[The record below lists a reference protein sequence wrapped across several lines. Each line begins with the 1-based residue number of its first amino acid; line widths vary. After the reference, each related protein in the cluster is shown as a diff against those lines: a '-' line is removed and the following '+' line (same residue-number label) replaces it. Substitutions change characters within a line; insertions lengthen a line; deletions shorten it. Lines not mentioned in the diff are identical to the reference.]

1 MLHTHLRSRPY
12 ARDGWHMP
20 CNFGRAMQDDFLIV
34 GVGASAG
41 GLEPLERLFAAV
53 PNPCGMAFVVL
64 QHLSPDFESR
74 MDELLGRQTTLPIHR
89 VTDGVE
95 VQPNAIYLI
104 PPRKEMIISG
114 GKLLLNDKEDKRA
127 FSLPIDHFFR
137 SLAHD
142 MGRRAVG
149 VILSGAGSD
158 GSRGLREIHES
169 GGLVLCQTPETARFQ
184 SMPLAA
190 QQTNI
195 VDRFLNPDEIPTALI
210 EYSRDPGRRVDDHER
225 AAPRGA
231 AMDEVLHLLRAQYG
245 IDFAHYKP
253 STVTRRI
260 ERRVTL
266 TNQIDLGSYARAL
279 AADPDELNALYKDLL
294 IGVTRFFR
302 DPEAFDCLQSKV
314 VPSILTRVPPH
325 EEIRVWSAACATG
338 EEVYSLAILFHEQL
352 EAAQRPLNVR
362 IFATDVH
369 RTSLDFASAGVYE
382 EEALSDVTAA
392 RRERY
397 FVKDGNRY
405 RVSKELRQMVVFAQ
419 HNLISDA
426 PFTRVDLITCR
437 NLLIYFQPMV
447 QRKVLSLLHFGLKT
461 GAALLLGPSETPG
474 ELADEFDTVDGHWRL
489 YTKRREARLPD
500 IRLPLTVAPHDTAA
514 SRGSLSVGLLASS
527 GRGWAGPQLMG
538 LYDQLLDRAMPPSL
552 LVDEHYH
559 LVHTFGGAESLL
571 RIKGGRASPNVLDL
585 VDDNIKTALL
595 GALQHAHKERA
606 TVRLAGIPVSTP
618 NGTEEYRLTV
628 ETVGEATGQT
638 HFLIQ
643 YENKGPTAL
652 TLAADGAKEVPEPS
666 RDYVSALES
675 ELRFTKESL
684 QATIEELETANEELQ
699 ATNEELVA
707 SNEELQSTNEELHSV
722 NEELYTVNVEHQRK
736 ITQLGEITDDL
747 DNLLHS
753 IDVGVLFLD
762 DKLCIRKYTSQVA
775 NVFRLLPQDVGR
787 RFDSFAPT
795 IQHPELEADVEAVRK
810 TGQPIVREVTSREGV
825 IYLLHI
831 LPYRSAAQKS
841 GVVLTLIDISALKRS
856 EAHVRRLSSIV
867 ESSTDAITSEDLDG
881 KVVSWN
887 SGAEQ
892 MYGFAADEV
901 RGRELSFLMPA
912 EQRAEWAEVM
922 RSVLKGESKEPY
934 ETVRVRKDGSHL
946 DVQIAVSPLW
956 DEHNRIIGVSSIAR
970 DITQRK
976 RDEAEIRRAIRM
988 RDQFM
993 AMLSHELRNPL
1004 AALLHASAVLKDPGG
1019 KPETSQHARAV
1030 VERQCKHMAR
1040 LLDDLLDVSRMR
1052 QVGIELRRQRVDL
1065 RATVEAAVER
1075 TRPLAEE
1082 RGITIEVE
1090 SYPEEL
1096 AVFGDPDRLQQ
1107 VECNLLGNAIK
1118 YSPEHKRVW
1127 LSLGRE
1133 DERAIIRV
1141 KDEGNGIARDM
1152 LERIFEPF
1160 VRAVDD
1166 DSVVHQPQMGGM
1178 GLGLAVV
1185 RSFVKAHGGEVWAK
1199 SDGVGC
1205 GSELV
1210 VSLPL
1215 AAAVDAYSSTKKAF
1229 GPERLVL
1236 VEDQDDSRMLLQ
1248 TILEGAGYDVVS
1260 AADGGSAIE
1269 MIERQRPGIALVDIG
1284 LPVLNGYEVARRIRR
1299 VFGPNDIFLVALT
1312 GYGQQQD
1319 REAVIS
1325 AGFDQHI
1332 VKPIDAATLIE
1343 VLHTRRRLR
1352 GIDLATVGGG

>member
-1 MLHTHLRSRPY
+1 
-12 ARDGWHMP
+12 
-20 CNFGRAMQDDFLIV
+20 MQDGVADSGTESSDFLIV

-53 PNPCGMAFVVL
+53 PDPCGMAFVVL

-74 MDELLGRQTTLPIHR
+74 MDELLGRQTSLTIHR

-95 VQPNAIYLI
+95 VEPNAIYLI

-114 GKLLLNDKEDKRA
+114 GRLLLSDKEDKRA

-142 MGRRAVG
+142 VGRRSVG

-158 GSRGLREIHES
+158 GSRGIREIHEA

-190 QQTNI
+190 QQSNV
-195 VDRFLNPDEIPTALI
+195 VDRFVAADEIPHALLQ
-210 EYSRDPGRRVDDHER
+210 YAGDPARRVDDQER

-231 AMDEVLHLLRAQYG
+231 AMEDILHLLRAQYG

-260 ERRVTL
+260 ERRLAL
-266 TNQIDLGSYARAL
+266 TNQPDLGSYAKTL
-279 AADPDELNALYKDLL
+279 AADPDELNQLYKDLL

-302 DPEAFDCLQSKV
+302 DPEAFECLQSKV
-314 VPSILTRVPPH
+314 VPQIIARVAPN
-325 EEIRVWSAACATG
+325 EEIRVWCAACATG
-338 EEVYSLAILFHEQL
+338 EEVFSLAILFHEQL
-352 EAAQRPLNVR
+352 EALHRPLNLR

-369 RTSLDFASAGVYE
+369 RTSLDVASSGLYDE
-382 EEALSDVTAA
+382 DALAEVTPE
-392 RRERY
+392 RRQRY

-405 RVSKELRQMVVFAQ
+405 RVCKELRQLVVFAQ

-461 GAALLLGPSETPG
+461 GGALLLGPSETPG
-474 ELADEFDTVDGHWRL
+474 ELAEEFDTIDGHWRL

-500 IRLPLTVAPHDTAA
+500 IRLPLSVAAPSSSA
-514 SRGSLSVGLLASS
+514 RGSLSGGLLASS

-552 LVDEHYH
+552 LVDEQYH

-571 RIKGGRASPNVLDL
+571 RIKGGRTSPNVLDL

-595 GALQHAHKERA
+595 GALQHAHKERT
-606 TVRLAGIPVSTP
+606 TVRLAGIPVKTA
-618 NGTEEYRLTV
+618 NGTEEYRLRV
-628 ETVGEATGQT
+628 EPVGESTGSM
-638 HFLIQ
+638 HYLIQ

-652 TLAADGAKEVPEPS
+652 TLASEAAVAVPEPS
-666 RDYVSALES
+666 RDYVAALES

-736 ITQLGEITDDL
+736 ITQLGEMTDDL

-787 RFDSFAPT
+787 RFDAFAPT
-795 IQHPELEADVEAVRK
+795 IQHPELEADVFSVSK
-810 TGQPIVREVTSREGV
+810 SGQPIVREVTSREGI

-831 LPYRSAAQKS
+831 LPYRSASAKS

-867 ESSTDAITSEDLDG
+867 ESSSDAITSEDLDG
-881 KVVSWN
+881 KVTSWN
-887 SGAEQ
+887 HGAEQ
-892 MYGFAADEV
+892 MYGFATDEV
-901 RGRELSFLMPA
+901 RGRDLSFLMPA
-912 EQRAEWAEVM
+912 EQRPGWSELM
-922 RSVLKGESKEPY
+922 RRVQRGDSGEPH
-934 ETVRVRKDGSHL
+934 ETVRVRKDGSHV
-946 DVQIAVSPLW
+946 DVQIAVSPLF
-956 DEHNRIIGVSSIAR
+956 DEHNRISGVSSIAR

-976 RDEAEIRRAIRM
+976 RDEAEIRRAIKM

-1004 AALLHASAVLKDPGG
+1004 AALLHASAVLKDHHG
-1019 KPETSQHARAV
+1019 KAEAGPQALAV

-1065 RATVEAAVER
+1065 RATIEAAVER
-1075 TRPLAEE
+1075 VRPLAES
-1082 RGITIEVE
+1082 RGISLEVA
-1090 SYPEEL
+1090 STDEEL

-1107 VECNLLGNAIK
+1107 VEVNLLANAIK

-1127 LSLGRE
+1127 LSLGTR
-1133 DERAIIRV
+1133 DGRAEVRV
-1141 KDEGNGIARDM
+1141 KDEGSGIRADM

-1166 DSVVHQPQMGGM
+1166 DGQAPSQLGGM

-1185 RSFVKAHGGEVWAK
+1185 RSFVKAHGGEVWAS
-1199 SDGVGC
+1199 SDGLGA
-1205 GSELV
+1205 GSEFV

-1215 AAAVDAYSSTKKAF
+1215 AAAVDHALASTKEAF
-1229 GPERLVL
+1229 GPQRLVL

-1248 TILEGAGYDVVS
+1248 TILEGAGYEVV
-1260 AADGGSAIE
+1260 ATADGQSAIDA
-1269 MIERQRPGIALVDIG
+1269 IERERPGIALVDIG
-1284 LPVLNGYEVARRIRR
+1284 LPIVNGYEVARRIRR

-1343 VLHTRRRLR
+1343 VLHSRRRLR
-1352 GIDLATVGGG
+1352 GIDVATVGGG

>member
-1 MLHTHLRSRPY
+1 
-12 ARDGWHMP
+12 
-20 CNFGRAMQDDFLIV
+20 MQQDADHEPSQSDFLIV

-41 GLEPLERLFAAV
+41 GLEPLERFFAAV

-74 MDELLGRQTTLPIHR
+74 MDELLGRQTSLTIQQ

-95 VQPNAIYLI
+95 VRPNEIYLI

-114 GKLLLNDKEDKRA
+114 GKLLLSDKEDGRA

-137 SLAHD
+137 SLAHE

-149 VILSGAGSD
+149 IVLSGAGSD
-158 GSRGLREIHES
+158 GSRGIRDIHEA

-184 SMPLAA
+184 SMPMAA
-190 QQTNI
+190 RQSNV
-195 VDRFLNPDEIPTALI
+195 VDQFLKPDEMPHALQQ
-210 EYSRDPGRRVDDHER
+210 YSRDPGRRVDDHER
-225 AAPRGA
+225 PVPRGA
-231 AMDEVLHLLRAQYG
+231 AMDDILHLLRVQHG

-260 ERRVTL
+260 ERRLAL
-266 TNQIDLGSYARAL
+266 TNQLDLATYAKTL
-279 AADPDELNALYKDLL
+279 AANPTELNLLYKDLL

-302 DPEAFDCLQSKV
+302 DPDAFECLKTKV
-314 VPSILTRVPPH
+314 VPAILSRVPPK

-352 EAAQRPLNVR
+352 EAASRPTNLR

-369 RTSLDFASAGVYE
+369 RTSLDTASAGLYD
-382 EEALSDVTAA
+382 EEALSEVTPE
-392 RRERY
+392 RRARY
-397 FVKDGNRY
+397 FVKDGDQY
-405 RVSKELRQMVVFAQ
+405 RVSKELRQLVVFAQ

-461 GAALLLGPSETPG
+461 GGALLLGPSETPG

-489 YTKRREARLPD
+489 YAKRRDTRLPD
-500 IRLPLTVAPHDTAA
+500 IRLPLSVEPQSSSAARSILGGAMRAP
-514 SRGSLSVGLLASS
+514 S
-527 GRGWAGPQLMG
+527 GRSWAGPQLME

-559 LVHTFGGAESLL
+559 LVHAFGGAESLL
-571 RIKGGRASPNVLDL
+571 HLKGGRASSNVLDL
-585 VDDNIKTALL
+585 VDDSIKTALL
-595 GALQHAHKERA
+595 GALQHANKERT
-606 TVRLAGIPVSTP
+606 TVRLAGIPVHTP
-618 NGTEEYRLTV
+618 AGTEDYRLTV
-628 ETVGEATGQT
+628 EPVGESTGST

-652 TLAADGAKEVPEPS
+652 TLATEAAVNVPEPS
-666 RDYVSALES
+666 RNYVSALES

-762 DKLCIRKYTSQVA
+762 EKLCIRKYTSQVA
-775 NVFRLLPQDVGR
+775 TVFRLLPQDVGR

-795 IQHPELEADVEAVRK
+795 IQHPGLEDDVLSVSN
-810 TGQPIVREVTSREGV
+810 TGQAIVREVTSREGTF
-825 IYLLHI
+825 YLLRI
-831 LPYRSAAQKS
+831 LPYRSTSGKS

-867 ESSTDAITSEDLDG
+867 ETSMDAITSEDLDG
-881 KVVSWN
+881 KIVSWN
-887 SGAEQ
+887 RSAEQ
-892 MYGFAADEV
+892 MYGFAAEEV
-901 RGRELSFLMPA
+901 KGRELSFLMPA
-912 EQRAEWAEVM
+912 EQRSEWSDIM
-922 RSVLKGESKEPY
+922 RQVQKGRSCAPC
-934 ETVRVRKDGSHL
+934 ETVRVRKDGSHVN
-946 DVQIAVSPLW
+946 VQIAVSPLH
-956 DEHNRIIGVSSIAR
+956 DEHDKIIGVSSIAR

-976 RDEAEIRRAIRM
+976 RDEAEIRRSLKM

-1004 AALLHASAVLKDPGG
+1004 AALLHASTVLKEHHG
-1019 KPETSQHARAV
+1019 KPETGPQALAI

-1040 LLDDLLDVSRMR
+1040 LLDDVLDVSRMR
-1052 QVGIELRRQRVDL
+1052 QVGVELRRQRVDL
-1065 RATVEAAVER
+1065 RATIEAAVER
-1075 TRPLAEE
+1075 VRPLSES
-1082 RGITIEVE
+1082 RHISIEVE
-1090 SYPEEL
+1090 LPAEEVVL
-1096 AVFGDPDRLQQ
+1096 FGDPDRLEQ
-1107 VECNLLGNAIK
+1107 VEVNLLTNAIK
-1118 YSPEHKRVW
+1118 YSPENTRVSV
-1127 LSLGRE
+1127 SLQNKEGRG
-1133 DERAIIRV
+1133 ILRV
-1141 KDEGNGIARDM
+1141 KDEGSGIARDM

-1160 VRAVDD
+1160 VRAVED
-1166 DSVVHQPQMGGM
+1166 DSRVHQPQMGGM

-1185 RSFVKAHGGEVWAK
+1185 RSFVRAHGGDVRAL
-1199 SDGVGC
+1199 SDGAGKGC
-1205 GSELV
+1205 EFV

-1215 AAAVDAYSSTKKAF
+1215 TAASENVHSSTNDAF
-1229 GPERLVL
+1229 GPKRLVL

-1248 TILEGAGYDVVS
+1248 TILEDAGYEVIP
-1260 AADGGSAIE
+1260 AADGKTAVE
-1269 MIERQRPGIALVDIG
+1269 VIERERPGVALVDIG
-1284 LPVLNGYEVARRIRR
+1284 LPILNGYEVARRIRR
-1299 VFGPNDIFLVALT
+1299 LFGPNEIFLVALT

-1319 REAVIS
+1319 REEVIS

-1332 VKPIDAATLIE
+1332 VKPIDAAVLIE
-1343 VLHTRRRLR
+1343 VLKARRRLR
-1352 GIDLATVGGG
+1352 TIDVATFSGA

>member
-1 MLHTHLRSRPY
+1 MQDVADSG
-12 ARDGWHMP
+12 ARV
-20 CNFGRAMQDDFLIV
+20 DDFLIV

-74 MDELLGRQTTLPIHR
+74 MDELLGRQTSLTIHR

-95 VQPNAIYLI
+95 VRPNAIYLI

-114 GKLLLNDKEDKRA
+114 GRLLLSDKEDKRA

-142 MGRRAVG
+142 AGRRAVG

-158 GSRGLREIHES
+158 GSRGVREIHEM

-190 QQTNI
+190 QQQNV
-195 VDRFLNPDEIPTALI
+195 VDQFLKPEEIPHAL
-210 EYSRDPGRRVDDHER
+210 EQYARDPSRLVDEQER
-225 AAPRGA
+225 AEPRGA
-231 AMDEVLHLLRAQYG
+231 AMDDVLQLLRSQYG

-260 ERRVTL
+260 ERRLTM
-266 TNQIDLGSYARAL
+266 TNQPDLGSYAKTL
-279 AADPDELNALYKDLL
+279 AADPDELNVLYKDLL

-302 DPEAFDCLQSKV
+302 DPEAFEFLQAKV
-314 VPSILTRVPPH
+314 IPSILARVPPS
-325 EEIRVWSAACATG
+325 EELRVWCAACATG

-352 EAAQRPLNVR
+352 EAARRPPNLR

-369 RTSLDFASAGVYE
+369 RASLDIASAGVYSE
-382 EEALSDVTAA
+382 ESLGDITPE
-392 RRERY
+392 RRQRY
-397 FVKDGNRY
+397 FHKDGSHY
-405 RVSKELRQMVVFAQ
+405 RVSKELRQLVVFAQ

-461 GAALLLGPSETPG
+461 GGALLLGPSETPG
-474 ELADEFDTVDGHWRL
+474 ELADEFDTVDGHWRI

-500 IRLPLTVAPHDTAA
+500 IRLPLTVTPRDAA
-514 SRGSLSVGLLASS
+514 IHPVIGATSA
-527 GRGWAGPQLMG
+527 RGWAAPQMLS

-552 LVDEHYH
+552 LVDEHH
-559 LVHTFGGAESLL
+559 QLVHTFGGAQSLL
-571 RIKGGRASPNVLDL
+571 RIKGGRASSNVLEL
-585 VDDNIKTALL
+585 VGDNIKTALL
-595 GALQHAHKERA
+595 GALQHAHKERK
-606 TVRLAGIPVSTP
+606 TVRLAGIPVQTAA
-618 NGTEEYRLTV
+618 GTEEYRLTV
-628 ETVGEATGQT
+628 EPVGESTGQL
-638 HFLIQ
+638 HYLIQ

-652 TLAADGAKEVPEPS
+652 TLAADAAVAVPEPS

-795 IQHPELEADVEAVRK
+795 IQHPELEADVLAVANS
-810 TGQPIVREVTSREGV
+810 GQPIVREVTSRAGI

-831 LPYRSAAQKS
+831 LPYRSTSQKS

-867 ESSTDAITSEDLDG
+867 ETSSDAITSEDLDG
-881 KVVSWN
+881 KITSWN
-887 SGAEQ
+887 RGAET
-892 MYGFAADEV
+892 MYGFVADEV
-901 RGRELSFLMPA
+901 RGRDLSFLMPA
-912 EQRAEWAEVM
+912 EQRPEWAAILRAVQ
-922 RSVLKGESKEPY
+922 KGEVREPH
-934 ETVRVRKDGSHL
+934 ETVRVRKDGSHV
-946 DVQIAVSPLW
+946 DVQIAVSPLL
-956 DEHNRIIGVSSIAR
+956 DEHNKIIGVSSIAR
-970 DITQRK
+970 DITQRR
-976 RDEAEIRRAIRM
+976 RDEAEIRRAIKM

-1004 AALLHASAVLKDPGG
+1004 AALLHASAVLKDHDGQS
-1019 KPETSQHARAV
+1019 ETGQHARAV
-1030 VERQCKHMAR
+1030 VERQCRHMAR

-1052 QVGIELRRQRVDL
+1052 QIGIELRRQRVDL
-1065 RATVEAAVER
+1065 RTTIEAAVER
-1075 TRPLAEE
+1075 VRPLAQS
-1082 RGITIEVE
+1082 RSITLEVE
-1090 SYPEEL
+1090 TAGEEL

-1107 VECNLLGNAIK
+1107 IEVNLLNNAIK
-1118 YSPEHKRVW
+1118 YSPESTRVW
-1127 LSLGRE
+1127 LSLGRQ
-1133 DERAIIRV
+1133 DGKAIIRV
-1141 KDEGNGIARDM
+1141 KDEGTGIRHDM

-1166 DSVVHQPQMGGM
+1166 EAQSHHSQLGGGM

-1185 RSFVKAHGGEVWAK
+1185 RSFVKAHGGEVRVT
-1199 SDGVGC
+1199 SDGIGC
-1205 GSELV
+1205 GSEFV

-1215 AAAVDAYSSTKKAF
+1215 AAAVEHAFSSSKEAF
-1229 GPERLVL
+1229 GTGRLVL
-1236 VEDQDDSRMLLQ
+1236 VEDQDDSRQLLQ
-1248 TILEGAGYDVVS
+1248 TILEGAGYEVTS
-1260 AADGGSAIE
+1260 AVDGPTAIE
-1269 MIERQRPGIALVDIG
+1269 TIERERPGIALVDIG
-1284 LPVLNGYEVARRIRR
+1284 LPILDGYEVARRIRR

-1319 REAVIS
+1319 REAVIG

-1332 VKPIDAATLIE
+1332 VKPIDAPTLIE
-1343 VLHTRRRLR
+1343 VLRSRRRLR
-1352 GIDLATVGGG
+1352 GIDLASVSGG